1 MKKYIILLLALCS
14 MSACDYEAVNTNPY
28 GVSDGELGPLK
39 YGARFMNMQQRVIP
53 IGSPSLTTGPGNDL
67 QNTDLISS
75 GNYIGYFGN
84 NNNWGFNNE
93 ANWNFTDSRMN
104 YAYQNFYSQIFLP
117 WNEIYEIAKDSD
129 SPSEQAILE
138 IANIVRN
145 IAWLRATDVFGPI
158 AYNSAGDGSIAP
170 KFDGQEVVYRSWLI
184 CQNQ

>member
-104 YAYQNFYSQIFLP
+104 YAYQKFVGVGAFTNG
-117 WNEIYEIAKDSD
+117 A
-129 SPSEQAILE
+129 LE
-138 IANIVRN
+138 YYHNTPR
-145 IAWLRATDVFGPI
+145 GPI
-158 AYNSAGDGSIAP
+158 EKIEENDSFRFIENRKDCYYINAHCKTLSVDTP
-170 KFDGQEVVYRSWLI
+170 KDRVQVERYMKEHDMA
-184 CQNQ
+184 

>member
-117 WNEIYEIAKDSD
+117 GMKYMKSLKIRIPHQNKLYWRLLILSEI
-129 SPSEQAILE
+129 
-138 IANIVRN
+138 
-145 IAWLRATDVFGPI
+145 
-158 AYNSAGDGSIAP
+158 
-170 KFDGQEVVYRSWLI
+170 
-184 CQNQ
+184 

>member
-75 GNYIGYFGN
+75 LVTILVILAIIIIGDLIMRLIGIL
-84 NNNWGFNNE
+84 
-93 ANWNFTDSRMN
+93 
-104 YAYQNFYSQIFLP
+104 QIV
-117 WNEIYEIAKDSD
+117 E
-129 SPSEQAILE
+129 
-138 IANIVRN
+138 
-145 IAWLRATDVFGPI
+145 
-158 AYNSAGDGSIAP
+158 
-170 KFDGQEVVYRSWLI
+170 
-184 CQNQ
+184 

>member
-84 NNNWGFNNE
+84 NNNWGLIM
-93 ANWNFTDSRMN
+93 RLIGIL
-104 YAYQNFYSQIFLP
+104 QI
-117 WNEIYEIAKDSD
+117 
-129 SPSEQAILE
+129 
-138 IANIVRN
+138 
-145 IAWLRATDVFGPI
+145 
-158 AYNSAGDGSIAP
+158 
-170 KFDGQEVVYRSWLI
+170 VV
-184 CQNQ
+184 

>member
-84 NNNWGFNNE
+84 NNNFLINLELYFYIKSYIAHARLHEVVHIHIVITGCR
-93 ANWNFTDSRMN
+93 SRQFRVKRCFAIDHPQVAS
-104 YAYQNFYSQIFLP
+104 YKPEGYIGYIVQPFLGKC
-117 WNEIYEIAKDSD
+117 IAKT
-129 SPSEQAILE
+129 EFLK
-138 IANIVRN
+138 
-145 IAWLRATDVFGPI
+145 TDIGGTV
-158 AYNSAGDGSIAP
+158 
-170 KFDGQEVVYRSWLI
+170 
-184 CQNQ
+184 

>member
-84 NNNWGFNNE
+84 NNNWGFNNITPVMAYPNLNMGKLINPKRYNYYIE
-93 ANWNFTDSRMN
+93 DHNELSLHINDLLHTRM
-104 YAYQNFYSQIFLP
+104 Y
-117 WNEIYEIAKDSD
+117 DSD
-129 SPSEQAILE
+129 KFSLIFTSCGEFE
-138 IANIVRN
+138 IGYSVMCEEWEEPVKGNFQINVE
-145 IAWLRATDVFGPI
+145 
-158 AYNSAGDGSIAP
+158 Y
-170 KFDGQEVVYRSWLI
+170 K
-184 CQNQ
+184 

>member
-145 IAWLRATDVFGPI
+145 IAWLRATDVFAHLRRRI
-158 AYNSAGDGSIAP
+158 
-170 KFDGQEVVYRSWLI
+170 
-184 CQNQ
+184 

>member
-84 NNNWGFNNE
+84 
-93 ANWNFTDSRMN
+93 
-104 YAYQNFYSQIFLP
+104 
-117 WNEIYEIAKDSD
+117 
-129 SPSEQAILE
+129 ILNHLK
-138 IANIVRN
+138 NIHLN
-145 IAWLRATDVFGPI
+145 IL
-158 AYNSAGDGSIAP
+158 
-170 KFDGQEVVYRSWLI
+170 
-184 CQNQ
+184 

>member
-75 GNYIGYFGN
+75 GTILVILAIIIIGDLIMRLIGIL
-84 NNNWGFNNE
+84 
-93 ANWNFTDSRMN
+93 
-104 YAYQNFYSQIFLP
+104 QIV
-117 WNEIYEIAKDSD
+117 E
-129 SPSEQAILE
+129 
-138 IANIVRN
+138 
-145 IAWLRATDVFGPI
+145 
-158 AYNSAGDGSIAP
+158 
-170 KFDGQEVVYRSWLI
+170 
-184 CQNQ
+184 